1 MNEDVGNAFAINKDD
16 IIAFVG
22 VQEVAAVWT
31 DSMHEVSALF
41 GNEDV
46 SIRIYSEV
54 GKMMEAVSYLFAPSL
69 WCPFH
74 EVAVPAAADIVDK
87 VTARLAP

>member
-16 IIAFVG
+16 ITAFVG

-31 DSMHEVSALF
+31 DSMHEGSALF

-46 SIRIYSEV
+46 STRISSEV
-54 GKMMEAVSYLFAPSL
+54 GNMMVYDTIIIIIMVRGE
-69 WCPFH
+69 
-74 EVAVPAAADIVDK
+74 
-87 VTARLAP
+87 R